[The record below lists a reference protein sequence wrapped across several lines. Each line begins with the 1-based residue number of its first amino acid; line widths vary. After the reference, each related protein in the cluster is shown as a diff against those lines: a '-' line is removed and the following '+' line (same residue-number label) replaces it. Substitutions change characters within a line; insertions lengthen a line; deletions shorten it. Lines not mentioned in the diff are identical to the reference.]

1 MNNKTKM
8 LLLLPPLLILLCVI
22 IANSIPFDQSFS
34 ESESQILD
42 FISSDLKIAEKKIT
56 RLTRNIKG
64 PFDFNVKQAVARN
77 DKVTQIDYNDK
88 SLSLVVI
95 SDNSKMA
102 IIGGQVVKEGDS
114 VYGLK
119 VKKIEPER
127 VLIKNKKAEWLYLE
141 KTE

>member
-1 MNNKTKM
+1 M
-8 LLLLPPLLILLCVI
+8 LLLPPIIIMLLAAAAGLVSFEKSMSETEHLL
-22 IANSIPFDQSFS
+22 
-34 ESESQILD
+34 LD
-42 FISSDLKIAEKKIT
+42 FIKADLKVKDRQDTK
-56 RLTRNIKG
+56 LTRDLKG
-64 PFDFNVKQAVARN
+64 PFAFNVKQAIARD
-77 DKVTQIDYNDK
+77 DKVAQIDYNDK